1 MGIFQK
7 LRLSSRIDDG
17 VRRFGETENGVLLDV
32 RREEEYGE
40 GHIPGSRNL
49 PLSRLEQAKSEIP
62 DRETP
67 LFVYCLSGGRS
78 GKAVAFLKKLGY
90 TQVKN
95 IGGIN
100 LYNGPVER

>member
-1 MGIFQK
+1 MALFNLAGGADINA
-7 LRLSSRIDDG
+7 G
-17 VRRFGETENGVLLDV
+17 VKEFESTEDAVLLDV
-32 RREEEYGE
+32 RTVDEYAE
-40 GHIPGSRNL
+40 GHIPGSINI
-49 PLSRLEQAKSEIP
+49 PLDTVASVLERIP
-62 DRETP
+62 DKDTP
-67 LFVYCLSGGRS
+67 LVVHCLSGGRS

>member
-1 MGIFQK
+1 MALFNLAGGADINA
-7 LRLSSRIDDG
+7 G
-17 VRRFGETENGVLLDV
+17 VKEFESTEGAVLLDV
-32 RREEEYGE
+32 RTVDEYAE
-40 GHIPGSRNL
+40 GHIPGSINI
-49 PLSRLEQAKSEIP
+49 PLDTVPTVLERIP
-62 DRETP
+62 DKDTP
-67 LFVYCLSGGRS
+67 LFVHCLSGGRS

>member
-1 MGIFQK
+1 MSLFNLAGGADINA
-7 LRLSSRIDDG
+7 G
-17 VRRFGETENGVLLDV
+17 VKEFESTEDAVLLDV
-32 RREEEYGE
+32 RTVDEYAE
-40 GHIPGSRNL
+40 GHIPGSINI
-49 PLSRLEQAKSEIP
+49 PLDTVASVLERIP
-62 DRETP
+62 DKGTP
-67 LFVYCLSGGRS
+67 LFVHCLSGGRS

>member
-1 MGIFQK
+1 MALFNLAGGADINA
-7 LRLSSRIDDG
+7 G
-17 VRRFGETENGVLLDV
+17 VKEFESTEDAVLLDV
-32 RREEEYGE
+32 RTVDEYAE
-40 GHIPGSRNL
+40 GHIPGSINI
-49 PLSRLEQAKSEIP
+49 PLDTVASVLERIP
-62 DRETP
+62 DKDTP
-67 LFVYCLSGGRS
+67 LFVHCLSGGRS

>member
-1 MGIFQK
+1 MGFFDFLKSPDINQ
-7 LRLSSRIDDG
+7 G
-17 VRRFGETENGVLLDV
+17 VEECRNTAGAVLLDV
-32 RREEEYGE
+32 RTVDEYAE
-40 GHIPGSRNL
+40 GHIPGSINI
-49 PLSRLEQAKSEIP
+49 PLDTVASVLERIP
-62 DRETP
+62 DKDTP
-67 LFVYCLSGGRS
+67 LFVHCLSGGRS

>member
-1 MGIFQK
+1 MALFNLAGGADINA
-7 LRLSSRIDDG
+7 G
-17 VRRFGETENGVLLDV
+17 VKEFESTEDAVLLDV
-32 RREEEYGE
+32 RTVDEYAE
-40 GHIPGSRNL
+40 GHIPGSINI
-49 PLSRLEQAKSEIP
+49 PLDTVASVLECIP
-62 DRETP
+62 DKDAP
-67 LFVYCLSGGRS
+67 LFVHCLSGGRS

>member
-1 MGIFQK
+1 MALVNLAGGAD
-7 LRLSSRIDDG
+7 SNAG
-17 VRRFGETENGVLLDV
+17 VTEVESTEGAVLLDV
-32 RREEEYGE
+32 RTVDEYAE
-40 GHIPGSRNL
+40 GHIPGSINI
-49 PLSRLEQAKSEIP
+49 PLDTVASVLECIP
-62 DRETP
+62 DKDAP
-67 LFVYCLSGGRS
+67 LFVHCLSGGRS

>member
-1 MGIFQK
+1 MALFNFAGGADINA
-7 LRLSSRIDDG
+7 G
-17 VRRFGETENGVLLDV
+17 VKEFESTEDAVLLDV
-32 RREEEYGE
+32 RTVDEYAE
-40 GHIPGSRNL
+40 GHIPGSINI
-49 PLSRLEQAKSEIP
+49 PLDTVASVLERIP
-62 DRETP
+62 DKDTP
-67 LFVYCLSGGRS
+67 LFVHCLSGGRS

>member
-1 MGIFQK
+1 MALFNLAGGADIK
-7 LRLSSRIDDG
+7 AG
-17 VRRFGETENGVLLDV
+17 VKEFDSTEGALLLDV
-32 RREEEYGE
+32 RTVDEYAE
-40 GHIPGSRNL
+40 GHIPGSINI
-49 PLSRLEQAKSEIP
+49 PLDTVASVLERIP
-62 DRETP
+62 DKDTP
-67 LFVYCLSGGRS
+67 LFVHCLSGGRS